1 MVGCAGGDDAILVS
15 PSFDILVAYEDAW
28 SPPRQLCFPCVADWL
43 PRQLCLPSVAKLLI
57 WSEVIMLG
65 ARLASSVSLAVPPA
79 QLSFPCVSVRHLR

>member
-1 MVGCAGGDDAILVS
+1 MWLDVPEVMMPFWFPLVA
-15 PSFDILVAYEDAW
+15 DILVAYEDAW

-79 QLSFPCVSVRHLR
+79 QLSFPCVSVR